1 MKTKSTDTNRLYS
14 ALTKTVLCGASGL
27 ALVAAMPAYAQT
39 ADSEDGASGEV
50 EEIVVTGIRQSLKSA
65 QAIKQN
71 ADTFVDAITSEDIGA
86 LPDRSVTE
94 ALQRVPGV
102 TISRF
107 AAADDPDHF
116 SIEGTDVVVRGLTY
130 VASQFN
136 GRETF
141 SANNGRTLGFAD
153 VPPELLGSVQVFK
166 NQTADLVEG
175 GIAGTVSLETV
186 KPFDKSGR
194 VIAGSVEANYTDFR
208 DEISPTISGLYS
220 NRWDTDMG
228 EFGLRVNA
236 VSSELKSR
244 SDGSQISSFQPRT
257 DLVEGSTVYAPEG
270 SVVRTQDFDRK
281 RVGYGA
287 AAQWASPD
295 QTMEATAEFI
305 RSEATT
311 SWGEHVSEIATDN
324 VGDNAFFA
332 LPGTEFTYGGDDLFT
347 SGSLSAPTGWR
358 DDQWS
363 GNARTPIY
371 GLQSNNTRRGVE
383 EENITSDYSLNF
395 KYTPNDDWAF
405 NFDYQYVESE
415 KSNVDV
421 SILGTT
427 FQDVRLNINGDIPDI
442 EYLIPPNQQP
452 GFGGNNDN
460 ACNFDPDNPSAPPS
474 NLGSN
479 TCPDYLIGNN
489 RSLDDPYNSFWRA
502 AMDHTEDSEG
512 TQNAF
517 RADAQYNLDRGWV
530 KDVRFGARYAERD
543 QKTRFSI
550 YNWGVLS
557 EIWGNGG
564 PVWMDEIG
572 EREGAIS
579 AFGWDDYQRG
589 EVTAPPD
596 LQFFTRNPA
605 SNYEAAADLSDRV
618 VSRWL
623 GGATPGGGSAGWR
636 RLSDRE
642 DLVDGQYLPGEI
654 ADVVEETTAFYGRLD
669 FGHDNPFGNGITI
682 DGNIGLRYVNTDVTS
697 TGTFDA
703 PPQGEV
709 PNTFGTI
716 RPRDPGLTDP
726 NSPIFG
732 QRPNECLE
740 PDPNAPNPGMGNQT
754 QEPPGLCAESEAV
767 RRAALDFAASG
778 DDRSVRSVANNSY
791 DVLLPS
797 LNIKIGLDEDK
808 IIRLGY
814 SKGISRADV
823 GLLRNYAILRA
834 ATEDDPRTPT
844 VEAAPTG
851 FRNGWYGFQGDG
863 GNPFLSPTVA
873 DNYDISFEWY
883 FDDVGSL
890 TVSGFYKEIED
901 IIDSGSSIRTF
912 ENNGV
917 TDNNVFLVT
926 PGNSPDTGE
935 VTGFEIAHQQ
945 FYDDFLPAWAE
956 GFGTAMTYTYV
967 DSNGINSSTLSNT
980 DSTASANQILVDN
993 DELPLAGLSEHNY
1006 NASAIYEKGP
1016 ISTRLSYN
1024 WRSEYLVTARDV
1036 ITPFYPIFQDDSG
1049 QLDGSFFYTIND
1061 NLKVGVQGSNL
1072 LDTVTNTTSLL
1083 PNSDGRKGFRSAFRN
1098 DRRFTFALRGTF

>member
-1 MKTKSTDTNRLYS
+1 VKTKSTDTNRLYS

-39 ADSEDGASGEV
+39 AGSEDGVNGEV

-141 SANNGRTLGFAD
+141 SANNGRSLGFAD

-194 VIAGSVEANYTDFR
+194 VIAGSLEANYTDFR

-220 NRWDTDMG
+220 NRWDTDKG

-257 DLVEGSTVYAPEG
+257 DLVGDTTVYAPEG

-311 SWGEHVSEIATDN
+311 TWGENVSEIATDN

-332 LPGTEFTYGGDDLFT
+332 LPGTEFTFGGDDLFT

-371 GLQSNNTRRGVE
+371 GLQSNNIKRGVR

-395 KYTPNDDWAF
+395 KWTPNDDWAF
-405 NFDYQYVESE
+405 NFDYQFVDSSKE
-415 KSNVDV
+415 NVDFT
-421 SILGTT
+421 LWGTT
-427 FQDVRLNINGDIPDI
+427 FQDVRLNINGDVPEI
-442 EYLIPPNQQP
+442 EYLTPPNQQA
-452 GFGGNNDN
+452 GFGGSSGNGDI
-460 ACNFDPDNPSAPPS
+460 ACDGTNVGAYN
-474 NLGSN
+474 
-479 TCPDYLIGNN
+479 CPDYLIGDNP
-489 RSLDDPYNSFWRA
+489 SLNDPYNSFWRA

-517 RADAQYNLDRGWV
+517 RADAEYKVDKGWV
-530 KDVRFGARYAERD
+530 KDFRFGARYAERD
-543 QKTRFSI
+543 QKTRFST

-572 EREGAIS
+572 AREGAVS
-579 AFGWDDYQRG
+579 SFGWDDFQRG
-589 EVTAPPD
+589 EVGPPPA
-596 LQFFTRNPA
+596 LLYYTENPA
-605 SNYEAAADLSDRV
+605 TEYAAAADLADRV
-618 VSRWL
+618 VAAW
-623 GGATPGGGSAGWR
+623 GDHPQIWG
-636 RLSDRE
+636 RLSERE
-642 DLVDGQYLPGEI
+642 GVDERGYLPGEI

-669 FGHDNPFGNGITI
+669 FGHDNPFGNGITV

-697 TGTFDA
+697 TGSFDA
-703 PPQGEV
+703 PPRNQV

-716 RPRDPGLTDP
+716 RPGDPRLSDP
-726 NSPIFG
+726 DSAIFG
-732 QRPNECLE
+732 QEANECLE
-740 PDPNAPNPGMGNQT
+740 PFPDPNNPQMGNQT

-767 RRAALDFAASG
+767 RRAALNFRAGEGIS
-778 DDRSVRSVANNSY
+778 SVRSVANNSY
-791 DVLLPS
+791 GVLLPS
-797 LNIKIGLDEDK
+797 MNVKFGFDDDK
-808 IIRLGY
+808 VIRLGY

-823 GLLRNYAILRA
+823 GLLRNYAILTA
-834 ATEDDPRTPT
+834 ATDDDPRTPT
-844 VEAAPTG
+844 VEAAPNG

-863 GNPFLSPTVA
+863 GNPFLSPTIA

-912 ENNGV
+912 TNNGV
-917 TDNNVFLVT
+917 TDGNVFLVT

-935 VTGFEIAHQQ
+935 VTGYEIAHQQ
-945 FYDDFLPAWAE
+945 FYDDYLPAWAE

-980 DSTASANQILVDN
+980 DSTASADAILVDN

-1016 ISTRLSYN
+1016 ISARLSYN
-1024 WRSEYLVTARDV
+1024 WRSEYLVTPRDV
-1036 ITPFYPIFQDDSG
+1036 ITPFYPIFQDASG

-1061 NLKVGVQGSNL
+1061 NLKFGVQAANL